1 MGRRFHYEPADDHGL
16 PAGEALRSTLR
27 EPGLVSCIST
37 QATWLSVS
45 AYLRI
50 RQRLKVY
57 GGERLPK
64 EPPFVIVANHTS
76 HMDALAL
83 GAAVPRRVRHRM
95 FPLAAGDVFFD
106 TPSHTAMA
114 ALTINALPMWRDN
127 MGRHALQHLRERLE
141 RGRGV
146 FILFPE
152 GKRSRDGRMLPFKAG
167 IGMLLAATSVPVYP
181 AYISGAFEAWPP
193 ESKRPVPGR
202 VSVRLGEAV
211 TFGDVENRREGWK
224 AVAAQ
229 LREAVVALSP
239 DEM

>member
-1 MGRRFHYEPADDHGL
+1 MGRRFHYDPADDLGL
-16 PAGEALRSTLR
+16 PAGEALKSTLR
-27 EPGLVSCIST
+27 EPGLISCLTT

-50 RQRLKVY
+50 RQKLTVD
-57 GGERLPK
+57 GAERLPK

-83 GAAVPRRVRHRM
+83 GAAVPRRLRHQM

-127 MGRHALQHLRERLE
+127 MGRHALQHLRDRLE

-167 IGMLLAATSVPVYP
+167 IGMLLAETRVPVFP
-181 AYISGAFEAWPP
+181 AHIRGAFEAWPP
-193 ESKRPVPGR
+193 ESPRPGPGR
-202 VSVRLGEAV
+202 VSVRLGEAM
-211 TFGDVENRREGWK
+211 TFEGVENGRDGWK
-224 AVAAQ
+224 RVAAE
-229 LREAVVALSP
+229 LGDAVVALAP
-239 DEM
+239 DGS